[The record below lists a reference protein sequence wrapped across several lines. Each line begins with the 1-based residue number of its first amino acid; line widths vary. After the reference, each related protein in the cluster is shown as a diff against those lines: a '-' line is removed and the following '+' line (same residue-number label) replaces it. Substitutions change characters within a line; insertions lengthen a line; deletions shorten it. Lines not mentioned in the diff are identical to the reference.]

1 VYYKV
6 KVWRRPVASGMI
18 TIPVYIRQERNL
30 VQVQRTENDNTVLQY
45 VYISDDQKQKQ
56 KQKQK
61 LKQQQ
66 QQQQTTTPP
75 WEAGTTRQ
83 SNIRISDHK

>member
-1 VYYKV
+1 
-6 KVWRRPVASGMI
+6 MI

-56 KQKQK
+56 KQK
-61 LKQQQ
+61 LKQQ